1 MDRNTVDYDVNRKMW
16 CTFNAIAE
24 IFWTDGMIQ
33 VRTVL
38 CLAIM
43 LIGKG
48 FDTGCTSADAFGL
61 MAEAVALE
69 MRKG

>member
-1 MDRNTVDYDVNRKMW
+1 MKDRNTVDYDVNRKMW

-24 IFWTDGMIQ
+24 IFWTDGTIQ

-38 CLAIM
+38 CLTIM

-48 FDTGCTSADAFGL
+48 FDAGMHCAHLPMLLD
-61 MAEAVALE
+61 
-69 MRKG
+69 

>member
-1 MDRNTVDYDVNRKMW
+1 MRDRNTVDYDVNRKMW
-16 CTFNAIAE
+16 CTFNVIGE
-24 IFWTDGMIQ
+24 IFWTDGVIQ

-48 FDTGCTSADAFGL
+48 FDA
-61 MAEAVALE
+61 AVHIC
-69 MRKG
+69 RCFWTDG